1 MLFRSLSFSSTMYTH
16 KRNTIT
22 KRKEEYKSNKF
33 KVLGPIYDEGL
44 ELSDHL
50 YLAKDFKN

>member
-16 KRNTIT
+16 KKNTIT

-33 KVLGPIYDEGL
+33 KVLGPICDEGL